1 MCTENKTKQQKKDTL
16 VRREQGLIRT
26 ISYKVTLLARLG
38 IQTLSNREILW
49 QV

>member
-1 MCTENKTKQQKKDTL
+1 MCTENKTKQNDTL
-16 VRREQGLIRT
+16 VKREQGLIRT